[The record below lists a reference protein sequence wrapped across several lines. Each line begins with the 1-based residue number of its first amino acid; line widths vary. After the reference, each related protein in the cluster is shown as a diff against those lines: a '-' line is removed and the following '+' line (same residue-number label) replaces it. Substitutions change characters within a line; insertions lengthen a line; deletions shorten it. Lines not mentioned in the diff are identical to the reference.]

1 MIQEKSKEL
10 DVILLLFVISLQS
23 PCHAFMWFWWSQTQR
38 PRVGLAVF
46 SFFCFLRFCVS
57 ATVVINALNVNIL
70 SFALV
75 TEGRK
80 LADDSKY

>member
-57 ATVVINALNVNIL
+57 TTVVINALNVNIL

-80 LADDSKY
+80 LADHSKH